1 MTNSQQTIYQ
11 AFNSETYIRSQVD
24 VQHTP
29 LYDTITVA
37 AGANLTTGTK
47 FFDVIAGKNFADT
60 NMQISQR
67 LPAPEAFSI
76 QSIRV
81 RWRENILRTDLDALL
96 DGFALE
102 LWLGSKQYN
111 RAPLWHYNA
120 GGGVSGFSGAATTV
134 AATTINN
141 TAYSNGVGSRE
152 AMHRLA
158 IPIVIENQMTFYCQL
173 VGTSSITLAAGG
185 AGGTGLRLQVLL
197 DGFYARGVQ

>member
-1 MTNSQQTIYQ
+1 MDQATQNLIVN
-11 AFNSETYIRSQVD
+11 AFNSTTYVQSTVD

-29 LYDTITVA
+29 LYDTLDVA
-37 AGANLTTGTK
+37 AGGAVTTGTK
-47 FFDVIAGKNFADT
+47 FFDTVTGKNFSQT

-76 QSIRV
+76 QAIRV
-81 RWRENILRTDLDALL
+81 RWRENILRSDLDALL

-102 LWLGSKQYN
+102 LWLGSKQYQ
-111 RAPLWHYNA
+111 RAPLWHFNA
-120 GGGVSGFSGAATTV
+120 GGGVTGFAATTV
-134 AATTINN
+134 AATSLQSL
-141 TAYSNGVGSRE
+141 SNGVVGRQ

-158 IPIVIENQMTFYCQL
+158 IPIVIENQMNFYCQI

-185 AGGTGLRLQVLL
+185 AGGTGLKLQVLL

>member
-1 MTNSQQTIYQ
+1 MNQSTQNLITQ
-11 AFNSETYIRSQVD
+11 AFNSSTYIQNTVD

-37 AGANLTTGTK
+37 AGGSLATGTK
-47 FFDVIAGKNFADT
+47 FFDVVTGKTLADT

-67 LPAPEAFSI
+67 LTAPEAFSI
-76 QSIRV
+76 QAIRV
-81 RWRENILRTDLDALL
+81 RWRENILRADLDLLL

-102 LWLGSKQYN
+102 FWLGSKQYQ
-111 RAPLWHYNA
+111 RAPLWHFNA
-120 GGGVSGFSGAATTV
+120 GGGVAGFAATTA
-134 AATTINN
+134 AATTLQSL
-141 TAYSNGVGSRE
+141 SNGQPARQ

-158 IPIVIENQMTFYCQL
+158 IPIVIENQMNFYCQL
-173 VGTSSITLAAGG
+173 VGTSSITIAAGG